1 MSQEKI
7 NCPKC
12 GSERIVKNGLIH
24 NGNQNHKCRDCNRQF
39 VLNPRNRLV
48 TEESKKLIDR
58 LLLERLS
65 IAAIGRVRGLSQT
78 WIQNYAEGKYR
89 TVPQQVTVSSK
100 KKDT

>member
-1 MSQEKI
+1 MSEEKLD
-7 NCPKC
+7 CPKC
-12 GSERIVKNGLIH
+12 RSERIVKNGLIH

-65 IAAIGRVRGLSQT
+65 IAAIGRVSGISQT